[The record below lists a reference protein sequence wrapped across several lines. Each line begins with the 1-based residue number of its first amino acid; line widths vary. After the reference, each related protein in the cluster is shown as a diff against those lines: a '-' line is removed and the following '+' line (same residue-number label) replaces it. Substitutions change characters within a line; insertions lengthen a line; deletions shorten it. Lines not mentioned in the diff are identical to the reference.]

1 MNEFMVCE
9 LGAWNQLSTQAQ
21 VLDAY
26 GKNGWSLVAVREDDD
41 GTVIGY
47 LQRPLATAS
56 KAVKS

>member
-26 GKNGWSLVAVREDDD
+26 GKNGWSLVAVREDD

-47 LQRPLATAS
+47 LQRPLATDS
-56 KAVKS
+56 TGGES